1 MVRGGWRK
9 SVNLLALGAGAF
21 VADAF
26 KIDEAPSRRVTISSH
41 MNAAPTTPALANDA
55 QRGSHCVQRMVG
67 RHSWALLI
75 NADWRDVPA
84 ADLAADLVLT
94 DPPYGDVEW
103 GSGKAWQG
111 KCGTGRLWDGKPEW
125 DVTPTPEDL
134 ARMLMLAKLAVLWG
148 GNYYTGLPPQ
158 KAWLVWDK
166 CADMTQAQ
174 AELAWSNLPTTVRIY
189 RKSPLGVWGNGGR
202 NGEYKQHPTQKPV
215 PLMAW
220 CLDVAKMAKGSTI
233 CDPYMGSGSTG
244 VACLRT
250 GRNFIGVEKD
260 ATHYATALERMRS
273 ECEETLL

>member
-1 MVRGGWRK
+1 
-9 SVNLLALGAGAF
+9 
-21 VADAF
+21 
-26 KIDEAPSRRVTISSH
+26 
-41 MNAAPTTPALANDA
+41 MNADRATAILATMKYRRSQKRA
-55 QRGSHCVQRMVG
+55 SGSQQRLVG

-75 NADWRDVPA
+75 NADWRDVPP

-94 DPPYGDVEW
+94 DPPYGLGDW
-103 GSGKAWQG
+103 GNGWEDG
-111 KCGTGRLWDGKPEW
+111 KCGRGRMWAEKPEW
-125 DVTPTPEDL
+125 DNPPSADDL
-134 ARMLMLAKLAVLWG
+134 ARLMMLAKLSVLWG
-148 GNYYTGLPPQ
+148 GNYYTLPPQ

-215 PLMAW
+215 TLMAW

-233 CDPYMGSGSTG
+233 CDPYMGSGTTG

-273 ECEETLL
+273 EVEETLL

>member
-1 MVRGGWRK
+1 MSAAETILSPEAVT
-9 SVNLLALGAGAF
+9 GAHG
-21 VADAF
+21 
-26 KIDEAPSRRVTISSH
+26 SS
-41 MNAAPTTPALANDA
+41 L
-55 QRGSHCVQRMVG
+55 QRLVS

-75 NADWRDVPA
+75 NADWRDVPS

-94 DPPYGDVEW
+94 DPPYGMGESLAEPWD
-103 GSGKAWQG
+103 AN
-111 KCGTGRLWDGKPEW
+111 GTGRSRLWNGANEW

-134 ARMLMLAKLAVLWG
+134 AQMLTLAKLSVLWG

-215 PLMAW
+215 TLMAW

-233 CDPYMGSGSTG
+233 CDPYMGSGTTG
-244 VACLRT
+244 IACLRT

-273 ECEETLL
+273 EVEETLL